1 MDSFRS
7 RTANSRFAPRR
18 ARRLLNFLALP
29 IAVGAAV
36 GFAALWAKDGAR
48 PPADSAGFAE
58 AVRRAA
64 PAVVNIFAR
73 RPRSPLCALPRYRER
88 CRRDGLLASAL
99 GSGVVVRPDGYIL
112 TNHHVVAGGDDI
124 VVAFHNG
131 GQARAM
137 LVGTDR
143 VTDLAVLKVADG
155 QYPAV
160 ERASSQSANV
170 GDVVLAIGN
179 PFGIGQAV
187 SQGIVSAKDRY
198 GSSDMPYDDLI
209 QTDAAIN
216 PGNSGGALVD
226 RDGRL
231 LGINTLIYSEGGG
244 SDGIG
249 FAIPVERAIQVLD
262 EIVEHGQALHGLL
275 GVELSPTPREGAS
288 GLTVWR
294 VYVGTPA
301 HRAGL
306 RAGDEVLSINGE
318 PATSARKVTQQVLD
332 SKPGSR
338 LSIRIRRNGAV
349 RLVEAIAGLRAA
361 GG

>member
-1 MDSFRS
+1 MDAFRS
-7 RTANSRFAPRR
+7 PTPKRFLARNQAWR
-18 ARRLLNFLALP
+18 ALRFLALP

-36 GFAALWAKDGAR
+36 GFAVLWGKNGVQ
-48 PPADSAGFAE
+48 PAGTGPGYAD

-88 CRRDGLLASAL
+88 CQRDGLLASAL
-99 GSGVVVRPDGYIL
+99 GSGVVVRSDGYIL

-124 VVAFHNG
+124 VVAFHDG
-131 GQARAM
+131 GQALAT
-137 LVGTDR
+137 LVGTDPI
-143 VTDLAVLKVADG
+143 TDLAVLKADG
-155 QYPAV
+155 RYPAI
-160 ERASSQSANV
+160 ERAASREARV

-198 GSSDMPYDDLI
+198 GSSGMPYDDLI

-226 RDGRL
+226 SSGRL
-231 LGINTLIYSEGGG
+231 LGINTLIYSQSGG

-249 FAIPVERAIQVLD
+249 FAIPVERAIDILD
-262 EIVEHGQALHGLL
+262 EIIEHGQALHGLL
-275 GVELSPTPREGAS
+275 GVGLSPAPTEGAV

-294 VYVGTPA
+294 VYRGTPA
-301 HRAGL
+301 HQAGL
-306 RAGDEVLSINGE
+306 RVGDVLLSINGE
-318 PATSARKVTQQVLD
+318 PATSARRVTQQVLD
-332 SKPGSR
+332 SQPGSR

-349 RLVEAIAGLRAA
+349 RLLEAIAGLRAA
-361 GG
+361 GR